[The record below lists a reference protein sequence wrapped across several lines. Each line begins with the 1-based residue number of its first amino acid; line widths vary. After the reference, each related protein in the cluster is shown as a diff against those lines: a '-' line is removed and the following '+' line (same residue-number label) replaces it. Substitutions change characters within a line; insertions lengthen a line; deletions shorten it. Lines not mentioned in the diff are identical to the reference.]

1 MSALVVIVVLLVLM
15 WVLLIRPQRRRQTTQ
30 QQLLSN
36 LEVGDEIVTAGGI
49 YGQIAEVHDA
59 EILLEIAPGTNVR
72 VAKRAIA
79 GIVTEEE
86 EDDEDVEELK
96 VEDEEPELS
105 AQESGDE
112 PEREHE
118 RSTAE
123 QRS

>member
-1 MSALVVIVVLLVLM
+1 MQALIVIVVLLLLM
-15 WVLLIRPQRRRQTTQ
+15 WVLLVRPQRRRQTTQ

-49 YGQIAEVHDA
+49 YGRIAEVHDE
-59 EILLEIAPGTNVR
+59 EILLEVAPGTNVR
-72 VAKRAIA
+72 VAKRAVA

-86 EDDEDVEELK
+86 EDDEVEELE
-96 VEDEEPELS
+96 VEDQEPELS
-105 AQESGDE
+105 AEETGED